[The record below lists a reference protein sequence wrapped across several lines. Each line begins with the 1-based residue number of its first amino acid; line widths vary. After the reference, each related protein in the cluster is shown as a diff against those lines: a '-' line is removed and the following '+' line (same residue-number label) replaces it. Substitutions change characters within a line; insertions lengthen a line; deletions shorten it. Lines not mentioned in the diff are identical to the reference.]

1 MEEQAQVSS
10 EHLAQAREMLLVNLS
25 KMNDAE
31 RQDYAAQIVKI
42 LKRRQP

>member
-1 MEEQAQVSS
+1 MV
-10 EHLAQAREMLLVNLS
+10 HLS